1 MSRRRSC
8 RAISS
13 AASRFVLRAVSS
25 MSAPLVARAELMS
38 MDTSASVGSITMAP
52 PLGRR
57 TSRWKAV
64 SICVSIW

>member
-1 MSRRRSC
+1 
-8 RAISS
+8 
-13 AASRFVLRAVSS
+13 